1 MENKIIR
8 KNKFLIL
15 LLGILGV
22 CYALLDWDAN
32 ISDLFYLKYNDKVL
46 ISIITAGIGFA
57 RFIATIFCIK
67 ITGSKNPNRVFNK
80 LISCCIVLT
89 LLSCFLYQ
97 YGFAIIFTIVYLM
110 LQIFL
115 EILSGYHF
123 PYVSSS
129 LPDEQVVQVHSKRV
143 ALFKLLNAA
152 GITLSAFICAS
163 YYNQAFLI
171 ISVICT
177 VIFLISIM
185 IIINIVNIN
194 VKNDSEKVTL
204 LEKLDI
210 SKYSS
215 NFKVW
220 TIVRIIGKFSTSSL
234 VVILSL
240 RAIDSNVNISILKT
254 CKSILWIIS
263 SIGFFSA
270 GFFIKRK
277 LIIDVDIIIK
287 LLIVILLPL
296 TLYNNIFILILILM
310 YGILEPFNS
319 ISHLEMLKKDKDGID
334 LAQKDLL
341 ISLFSYL
348 AKFLSGII
356 LVNIN
361 FTIAILIIFVLL
373 LISVIIEYSLYKK
386 YKVKD

>member
-1 MENKIIR
+1 MNNKIIR

-15 LLGILGV
+15 LLGILGI
-22 CYALLDWDAN
+22 CYALLDWDSN
-32 ISDLFYLKYNDKVL
+32 ISDLFYLRYNNKIL

-57 RFIATIFCIK
+57 RFVATIFCIK
-67 ITGSKNPNRVFNK
+67 INGSKNPNKVFNK
-80 LISCCIVLT
+80 LISCCIALT
-89 LLSCFLYQ
+89 LVSCFLYQ
-97 YGFAIIFTIVYLM
+97 YGFAVIFTIIYLL

-129 LPDEQVVQVHSKRV
+129 LPDEQVIQVHSKRV
-143 ALFKLLNAA
+143 AVFKLLNAA

-177 VIFLISIM
+177 VIFLISIL
-185 IIINIVNIN
+185 IVINITNIN
-194 VKNDSEKVTL
+194 EKPTVKKVSL
-204 LEKLDI
+204 LEKLNI
-210 SKYSS
+210 SNYSS
-215 NFKVW
+215 NFKIW

-234 VVILSL
+234 VVLLSL

-270 GFFIKRK
+270 GFFIKKK
-277 LIIDVDIIIK
+277 LIINGDIIIK
-287 LLIVILLPL
+287 LFIVILLPL

-319 ISHLEMLKKDKDGID
+319 ISHLEMLKKDEDGID
-334 LAQKDLL
+334 LAQKDLVV
-341 ISLFSYL
+341 SLFSYL
-348 AKFLSGII
+348 SKFLSGII

-361 FTIAILIIFVLL
+361 FAVAISIIFVLL
-373 LISVIIEYSLYKK
+373 LISVIVEYLLYKK
-386 YKVKD
+386 YKLKD

>member
-80 LISCCIVLT
+80 LIFCCIVLT

-194 VKNDSEKVTL
+194 VKNDSKKVTL

-277 LIIDVDIIIK
+277 LIIDGDIIIK

-319 ISHLEMLKKDKDGID
+319 ISHLEMLKKDRDGID
-334 LAQKDLL
+334 LAQKDLI

-348 AKFLSGII
+348 SKSLSGII

-386 YKVKD
+386 YKIKD